1 MILSFIS
8 KTFINKENNIDV
20 PNSSSHAGLAVKNM
34 EKNTGLTKKW
44 NILVVITA
52 IALLLLILNS
62 ADMDLRFI
70 MEVAVSKICF
80 LDLKLD

>member
-1 MILSFIS
+1 M
-8 KTFINKENNIDV
+8 DV
-20 PNSSSHAGLAVKNM
+20 PNLSSHADLAVK
-34 EKNTGLTKKW
+34 KNTGLTKKW
-44 NILVVITA
+44 NILAVITT

-70 MEVAVSKICF
+70 MEVAVSKLCF